1 MCVSENVA
9 LIGGSVAVMRYQ
21 PPANKRINIRRW
33 RWRWTRRRRKLAWVR
48 EGEDDDRE
56 REGGRGE
63 QEKWCLL
70 QTQEEEPGDRRKPAT
85 QSPTDTMLRL
95 NIRCLNNQARFDS
108 RRLPRGDEREK
119 YRERESE
126 GENVCSNVRA
136 SKRDTRERELRS
148 RRERER
154 RRGRGGERDS
164 GSDRVGI
171 EHVLRRS
178 SFSIRA
184 RFSSLSTLLPPLP
197 SLAFAPFSYTS
208 SDLTSL
214 RRIFPLAVLTLSVYT
229 YYAKQ
234 VTVGGLG
241 SQTRSV

>member
-33 RWRWTRRRRKLAWVR
+33 RWTRRRRKLAWVR
-48 EGEDDDRE
+48 EGEDGDRE

-70 QTQEEEPGDRRKPAT
+70 QTQEEEPGDRGKLAT

-119 YRERESE
+119 DREREKERETE

-136 SKRDTRERELRS
+136 SERYTGERELRP

-154 RRGRGGERDS
+154 RRGRRGEERDS

-184 RFSSLSTLLPPLP
+184 RFSSLSTLLLPPPSSPSRP
-197 SLAFAPFSYTS
+197 SLTLRRTS
-208 SDLTSL
+208 RLFGASSLSPSL
-214 RRIFPLAVLTLSVYT
+214 R
-229 YYAKQ
+229 
-234 VTVGGLG
+234 
-241 SQTRSV
+241 